1 MKMSTQQ
8 VVTLEAIY
16 KKVVD
21 LERDVSQIKKLL
33 MEDTELR
40 DDYILRMKDI
50 DLEKSIMV
58 EDFGERY
65 GLK

>member
-1 MKMSTQQ
+1 MSTQQ

-16 KKVVD
+16 KKVVG

-33 MEDTELR
+33 MEEPELR

>member
-1 MKMSTQQ
+1 LKMSTQQ

-40 DDYILRMKDI
+40 DDYVLRMKDI
-50 DLEKSIMV
+50 DLENSIMV
-58 EDFGERY
+58 EDFEERY

>member
-33 MEDTELR
+33 MEDPELR
-40 DDYILRMKDI
+40 DDYVLRIKDI
-50 DLEKSIMV
+50 DLENSIMV

>member
-1 MKMSTQQ
+1 MSTQQ

>member
-1 MKMSTQQ
+1 
-8 VVTLEAIY
+8 
-16 KKVVD
+16 
-21 LERDVSQIKKLL
+21 

>member
-1 MKMSTQQ
+1 MSTQQ

-40 DDYILRMKDI
+40 DDYVLRMKDI
-50 DLEKSIMV
+50 DLENSIMV
-58 EDFGERY
+58 EDFEERY